1 MTRGVRKEKF
11 YDESITEVRRDG
23 VEKEITEESPA
34 EVETNGPGT
43 INGTIVNTVH
53 VKVRK
58 DPNFDSELIDVWP
71 RGRNVTIVGKEKN
84 GFYEVLVDDDTR
96 GYIASKFIKE
106 E

>member
-1 MTRGVRKEKF
+1 MARKYKYGE
-11 YDESITEVRRDG
+11 ESIVDTGYTSGFDL
-23 VEKEITEESPA
+23 KEISEESPA
-34 EVETNGPGT
+34 EVETNGPET
-43 INGTIVNTVH
+43 INGTIVNAIH